1 MSTIEICE
9 VVRSSGAC
17 WAMTAIRLPSG
28 DHAIR
33 STSMPPA
40 RERDRLGRARVAL
53 RATTT
58 RDGRIDQPDLRP
70 AASARDEGDPPA
82 VRRPLRVTAA
92 AGLGDH
98 LREPGPVGL
107 DDPDLL
113 VPDEREAPAV
123 RGPLRFADRLLGRGD
138 LRGRRAGPT
147 QREREQ
153 LAGTGDLGRIG
164 DQALPRT
171 DAELPGRL
179 DGDDALDR
187 EAGGAGGR
195 PRAAVGRHQAPGQS
209 ATAHQRPSIARCL
222 RTWPCRQS
230 CAQLQPSGDRR
241 SSIERVSTAAS
252 MAALASS

>member
-1 MSTIEICE
+1 
-9 VVRSSGAC
+9 
-17 WAMTAIRLPSG
+17 MTAIRLPSG

-33 STSMPPA
+33 STSTPPGVSA
-40 RERDRLGRARVAL
+40 TAWGGRGSRC
-53 RATTT
+53 
-58 RDGRIDQPDLRP
+58 GRPRRGTGASISQTCDQPRRREMK
-70 AASARDEGDPPA
+70 AI
-82 VRRPLRVTAA
+82 RRPSGDHCGSRPPP
-92 AGLGDH
+92 GLGTTFVNRDPSASTIQISSSRTNARRRPSGDH
-98 LREPGPVGL
+98 CGSPIAFSDAVICVAGAPV
-107 DDPDLL
+107 PRSES
-113 VPDEREAPAV
+113 VNSWRAP
-123 RGPLRFADRLLGRGD
+123 
-138 LRGRRAGPT
+138 
-147 QREREQ
+147 
-153 LAGTGDLGRIG
+153 GDLGRIG

-187 EAGGAGGR
+187 ETGGAGGR

-222 RTWPCRQS
+222 RTWPWRQS